1 MRIAIDAVKSGFKN
15 PKDTFKWLINTVEAR
30 RRPFDPEHALD
41 IIADVTETERQQ
53 IESYYE
59 EITGPVAELYNSR
72 FQKMITESP
81 GSHIR
86 RRVLGFE
93 RWIGID
99 RIAWYCLLRAESPST
114 VVETGVL
121 RGESSLFALE
131 ALRRN
136 GGEVVSFDIGREAMP
151 EFHPWPTHE
160 EEVGFFVPDDLHDSW
175 QLIIGDS
182 VEEIRKHGS
191 LEPVDVFY
199 HDSKHTYEHIYNEL
213 ESILPYMADDGLAIA
228 EDIDGMSVFGDFL
241 EEYTKIT
248 SGEWRYTHT
257 KGGETGITRLKKQR

>member
-15 PKDTFKWLINTVEAR
+15 PEDTFKWFINTVEAR

-136 GGEVVSFDIGREAMP
+136 GGGGNLFHLISAEKQCRNSTLGQHMKRRWDSSFLMIC
-151 EFHPWPTHE
+151 TT
-160 EEVGFFVPDDLHDSW
+160 VG
-175 QLIIGDS
+175 
-182 VEEIRKHGS
+182 
-191 LEPVDVFY
+191 
-199 HDSKHTYEHIYNEL
+199 N
-213 ESILPYMADDGLAIA
+213 
-228 EDIDGMSVFGDFL
+228 
-241 EEYTKIT
+241 
-248 SGEWRYTHT
+248 
-257 KGGETGITRLKKQR
+257 